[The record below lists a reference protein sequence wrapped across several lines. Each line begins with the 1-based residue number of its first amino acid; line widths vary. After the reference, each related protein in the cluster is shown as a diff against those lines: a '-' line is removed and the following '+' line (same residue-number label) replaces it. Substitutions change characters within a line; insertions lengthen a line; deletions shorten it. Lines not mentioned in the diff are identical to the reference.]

1 MRAVR
6 HEVAPMSASERE
18 LTPNTRW
25 GEYGGPIKV
34 TVSDPETGEVL
45 VEKLIKDD
53 YVLIVAGRRYLK
65 SMQVWGRTHQ
75 LNVAYDTSLPSTSPS
90 GA

>member
-1 MRAVR
+1 MTD
-6 HEVAPMSASERE
+6 SSERG
-18 LTPNTRW
+18 LTPVTRW
-25 GEYGGPIKV
+25 GEYGEPIKV

-45 VEKLIKDD
+45 AEKLVKDD

-75 LNVAYDTSLPSTSPS
+75 LNVAYDTSLPSTNPT
-90 GA
+90 ANEET